1 MRKNDLRQSLLMK
14 TLPQV
19 LKSRIAFRCED
30 WFYEAVRIEAAKR
43 HTSIQQV
50 CTEAV
55 IAQLGLKRPAR
66 AKRNRTASEE
76 AARG

>member
-1 MRKNDLRQSLLMK
+1 MK